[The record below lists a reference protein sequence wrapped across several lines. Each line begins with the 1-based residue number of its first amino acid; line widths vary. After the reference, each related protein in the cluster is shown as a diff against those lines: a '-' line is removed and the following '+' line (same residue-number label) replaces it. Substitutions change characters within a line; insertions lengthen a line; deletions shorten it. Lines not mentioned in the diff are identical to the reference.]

1 VILKDA
7 ARAGVGALLIRG
19 ASDESLICGVVA
31 IEPTSIAGAISAGVS
46 GGADT
51 AGGIGFDTG
60 IALPAGAAFPAGTAI
75 HSPELE
81 FVFGFVSAEGDAVAP
96 GLVAAAG
103 LGAARSC
110 PGIDSSCSSART
122 IGRLSAIAAVA
133 EIGSIDRNI
142 AKANRLNR
150 IVAA

>member
-1 VILKDA
+1 LISV
-7 ARAGVGALLIRG
+7 ARE
-19 ASDESLICGVVA
+19 ESLICGVVA
-31 IEPTSIAGAISAGVS
+31 IEPTSIAGEISAGAT
-46 GGADT
+46 GGACI
-51 AGGIGFDTG
+51 AGGIGLETG
-60 IALPAGAAFPAGTAI
+60 IVLPAGAAFPAGTGI

-81 FVFGFVSAEGDAVAP
+81 FVSEVVPAAGDAAAP

-110 PGIDSSCSSART
+110 AGIDSSCNSART
-122 IGRLSAIAAVA
+122 IGRLSASAAAA

-150 IVAA
+150 IIAT